1 MTPRQA
7 IPIEW
12 AHLLG
17 PGRITLG
24 HDIAT
29 TTKGTSNWSTL
40 AVIEHASP
48 LYIVRLL
55 ARWRTTKPE
64 HNLDFL
70 DAVVSDIESTGR
82 RASSFAVDASNEKY
96 HADRIRTFFMGRVP
110 VDLVVA
116 GEKIVWRGESY
127 DYKTL
132 LGDLYS
138 AAFEDNCIALPSG
151 IWIRDDHRLVGK
163 EGARYVTELGKDG
176 GHGDTF
182 DAGKLAYWGQ
192 CNTAPLSPGSVRALQ
207 VGDIYGKAKPV
218 SSISNPLGHLF
229 RQPPTFRA

>member
-7 IPIEW
+7 IPVEW
-12 AHLLG
+12 VHLLG
-17 PGRITLG
+17 AGKITLG

-29 TTKGTSNWSTL
+29 TVKGTSNWSTL
-40 AVIEHASP
+40 AVMEHVSP

-55 ARWRTTKPE
+55 ARWRTAVAAE
-64 HNLDFL
+64 SLDLL
-70 DAVVSDIESTGR
+70 DAVVSDIEGAGR
-82 RASSFAVDASNEKY
+82 RASRFCVDASNEKY

-110 VDLVVA
+110 TELVVA
-116 GEKIVWRGESY
+116 GEKIDWRGESY

-138 AAFEDNCIALPSG
+138 AAFEDNFMALPAG
-151 IWIRDDHRLVGK
+151 VWIRDDHRLVGK
-163 EGARYVTELGKDG
+163 DGARYVVELGKDG

-192 CNTAPLSPGSVRALQ
+192 LSKADLPPGSVRAVR
-207 VGDIYGKAKPV
+207 VGDGVGKAGAG
-218 SSISNPLGHLF
+218 STIRNPLGYLF
-229 RQPPTFRA
+229 RQPPRFHA